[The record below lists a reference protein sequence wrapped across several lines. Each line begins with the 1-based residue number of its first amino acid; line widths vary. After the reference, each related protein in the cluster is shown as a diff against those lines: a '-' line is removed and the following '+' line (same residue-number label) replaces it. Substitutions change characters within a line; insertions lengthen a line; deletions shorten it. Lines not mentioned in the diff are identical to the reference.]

1 MVALIYNRAL
11 ELKSDSYDESSAI
24 TLMSTDIDR
33 ISMSIQDLHEV
44 WARLFEVII
53 GTTLLARQLG
63 WVCIMPLIVVGSKDP
78 ISDIEL

>member
-1 MVALIYNRAL
+1 MESESFN
-11 ELKSDSYDESSAI
+11 ESSAI
-24 TLMSTDIDR
+24 TLMSTDVDR

-63 WVCIMPLIVVGSKDP
+63 WVCIMPLLVVGSKNHICTLDFRTK
-78 ISDIEL
+78 S